1 MHISDGFMIECNI
14 QIVIPMLYHNFETL
28 LLLSFSDLMAKSGNI
43 KKTDSSILVRLGEHT
58 ISYYGIIEIIWNKI
72 LDFLKL
78 FSWKKE
84 PIMQF

>member
-1 MHISDGFMIECNI
+1 MHISDGFMIVCNI

-58 ISYYGIIEIIWNKI
+58 ISYYGIIEII
-72 LDFLKL
+72 
-78 FSWKKE
+78 
-84 PIMQF
+84 